1 MSAVDLRP
9 YHHEDEEA
17 AITLWHRTWQ
27 QTYPQIDFAARLD
40 WWRERWKTD
49 LVPKARIVVA
59 ERDHAVV
66 GFATIDQD
74 GYLDQ
79 LVVAPELWG
88 SQAARR
94 LVDEVKRLSPLG
106 VRLLVNKDNARAI
119 RFYER
124 NSFVHAG
131 YDINSISGQPV
142 LRMEWK
148 PQ

>member
-1 MSAVDLRP
+1 MSTFHLRR
-9 YHHEDEEA
+9 YRTEDEEA
-17 AITLWHRTWQ
+17 AISLWHRTWQ
-27 QTYPQIDFAARLD
+27 QAYPQIDFAGRLD

-49 LVPKARIVVA
+49 LVPKAKIVIA

-66 GFATIDQD
+66 GFVTIDQD

-79 LVVAPELWG
+79 LAVTPELWG
-88 SQAARR
+88 SQAARL
-94 LVDEVKRLSPLG
+94 LVDEAKRLSPLG

-124 NSFVHAG
+124 NDFVQAG
-131 YDINSISGQPV
+131 HDINSISGRPV

-148 PQ
+148 P